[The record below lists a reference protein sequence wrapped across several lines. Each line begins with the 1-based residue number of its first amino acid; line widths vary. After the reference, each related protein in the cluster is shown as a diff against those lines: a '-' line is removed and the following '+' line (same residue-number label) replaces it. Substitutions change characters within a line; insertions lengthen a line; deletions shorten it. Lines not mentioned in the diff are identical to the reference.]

1 MVEELF
7 GEDGNVEDADLGR
20 RHQRNK
26 KLGQFRCHL
35 VESNFDINVQLFH
48 LVVGRGVAAV
58 AVDFTPITVGLLL
71 LLLLVM
77 LLMLLVLL
85 LMLLMLLMMLLLLLL
100 LLLMAVLLHVQLWI
114 VRLDLLDVLL
124 RWRCLDGLLFEG
136 YWVVP
141 GFDFSLN

>member
-71 LLLLVM
+71 LLLVM

-100 LLLMAVLLHVQLWI
+100 LLLQKFLLA
-114 VRLDLLDVLL
+114 DVLL
-124 RWRCLDGLLFEG
+124 NGRNAALQHRNSFAFVFCF
-136 YWVVP
+136 
-141 GFDFSLN
+141 F